1 MRNVYHIFFLL
12 LGLTAKS
19 QGYYYPPNQ
28 GNAWDTLSPQ
38 SLNWCSENVDSLY
51 LFLEANQTKA
61 FVLLKGGKIV
71 LERYFNGFEADDSW
85 YWASAGKTMSATLVG
100 LAQEQGYLSIQDS
113 SSAYLGSGWTS
124 LAPAQ
129 EKDITIWHQLTMTS
143 GLDDGVPQPGCMED
157 SCLQYLAP
165 AGQRWAYHNAPYT
178 LLDSVVYQATG
189 NNMNQWFQNTLKT
202 PLGMDGVFLPVSG
215 ANVFF
220 STARSMARFGLFL
233 LSEGAWN
240 GTQLMQDTGYFHD
253 MIRPSQ
259 ALNRSYGY
267 LFWLN
272 GQSSYMIPQVQ
283 FAFPGWM
290 NPNAPADM
298 YAGLGKNAQVLNVVP
313 SQDLVF
319 VRQGDAPTGASGAVS
334 LSFNDVVWQYI
345 NRLPCT
351 TGLENH
357 GTTSPLAW
365 PNPMQDRIQ
374 VAYPEGNYRL
384 LDMFGRLVMEGNA
397 AAFDLSAL
405 PKGTY
410 LLECAHANG
419 YARQVMVK

>member
-1 MRNVYHIFFLL
+1 
-12 LGLTAKS
+12 
-19 QGYYYPPNQ
+19 
-28 GNAWDTLSPQ
+28 
-38 SLNWCSENVDSLY
+38 
-51 LFLEANQTKA
+51 
-61 FVLLKGGKIV
+61 
-71 LERYFNGFEADDSW
+71 
-85 YWASAGKTMSATLVG
+85 MSATLVG

-113 SSAYLGSGWTS
+113 TSAYLGSGWTS
-124 LAPAQ
+124 LTPAQ

-143 GLDDGVPQPGCMED
+143 GLDDGVSNSDCMYD

-178 LLDSVVYQATG
+178 LLDSVVFYATG
-189 NNMNQWFQNTLKT
+189 NNMNQWFQITLKT
-202 PLGMDGVFLPVSG
+202 PLGMDGGFVNLG
-215 ANVFF
+215 DINVFF

-283 FAFPGWM
+283 FAFLGWM

-298 YAGLGKNAQVLNVVP
+298 YAGLGKNAQMLNVVP

-319 VRQGDAPTGASGAVS
+319 VRLGDAPPGAAGAVS
-334 LSFNDVVWQYI
+334 VSFNDLVWKYI

-351 TGLENH
+351 NGLENQEE
-357 GTTSPLAW
+357 TKPLAW
-365 PNPMQDRIQ
+365 PNPMQDYLH
-374 VAYPEGNYRL
+374 VAYPEASYRM
-384 LDMFGRLVMEGNA
+384 LDLFGRLVFEGDPGQ
-397 AAFDLSAL
+397 FDISGL

-410 LLECAHANG
+410 LLECTHANG